1 MKKEF
6 LVAHV
11 LKDEAGNWLNPH
23 SLAEHLV
30 AVSDKAERAAG
41 DFGSDWSRLAG
52 MFHDFGKF
60 RSAFQKYIREASGY
74 DAENASIESI
84 TYTNKNHSMAG
95 AKYLEGELK
104 EVLGPFV
111 KVFGYLIAGH
121 HAGLPDWS
129 SENGGQASL
138 SYRLNNC
145 QEEYEDALKGFKGG
159 EQYELLDELN
169 RFKDNLHPPLAE
181 HVEEFHIWIRML
193 FSALV
198 DADFLDTESYMN
210 SEISKQRRSTTDQIL
225 SEIKEN
231 FFEKIDEMLGGA
243 QPTALNQTRKSIL
256 DDCLSAAEIER
267 SLFSLTVPTGGGKTL
282 SSMAFALKHA
292 EKFNKRRVIYA
303 IPFTSII
310 EQNAA
315 VFRDF
320 IGDEYVL
327 EHHSNFDP
335 KDQSETA
342 RTRLASENW
351 DVPVIVTTNVQLFE
365 SLFAAKTSQCRKLHN
380 IVNSV
385 IVLDEA
391 QQIPRDFQKPI
402 THMMQVLSEKYGVTW
417 VLCTATQPDLS
428 KVQDPFGNLMMQG
441 LEGVHEIISKPDELS
456 QQLKRVEVHL
466 PSPNDPRKSWK
477 EVTEE
482 LKNHDC
488 VLAIVNTRK
497 DAQELF
503 ECLDGEPN
511 TYHLSAQ
518 MCPKHRSQVLAEIK
532 ERLQQ
537 KHAGKEGVLRVIS
550 TQLIEAGVDVDF
562 PVVYRA
568 MAGLDSIAQSAGR
581 CNREDKMDSFGQV
594 HVFYPDKKAP
604 VGFLRQ
610 GADATEELIASG
622 HLQAPLSPSN
632 FTRYFQLLNANKDR
646 DRHRVMEFLTTNKEL
661 HIDFRT
667 AAEKF
672 RLIDNKGVS
681 IVVPFKPEAAKE
693 SPIYQWLSILE
704 NDPSKRWVYR
714 KLQGF
719 SVTVPER
726 VADLL
731 QAEGSLQSVAGQW
744 VLLEARYDAKLG
756 LQPAGKLLSQDSY
769 YL

>member
-1 MKKEF
+1 MNSLEKYI
-6 LVAHV
+6 AHV
-11 LKDEAGNWLNPH
+11 LKDESGDWLPAH
-23 SLAEHLV
+23 DLVEHLNS
-30 AVSDKAERAAG
+30 VSALTESFSNSFDNSWGQLAA
-41 DFGSDWSRLAG
+41 L
-52 MFHDFGKF
+52 FHDFGKF
-60 RSAFQKYIREASGY
+60 RFAFQKYIREASGY

-84 TYTNKNHSMAG
+84 SYTNKNHSMAG
-95 AKYLEGELK
+95 AKFLEDQLK
-104 EVLGPFV
+104 DVIGPFTN
-111 KVFGYLIAGH
+111 VFAYLISGH

-145 QEEYEDALKGFKGG
+145 EEEYEDALKGFDFSQQG
-159 EQYELLDELN
+159 EVLDVLKQ
-169 RFKDNLHPPLAE
+169 FKVNLKAPFTTQS
-181 HVEEFHIWIRML
+181 EEMHIWIRML

-210 SEISKQRRSTTDQIL
+210 SETSRQRGCLKELKQINQS
-225 SEIKEN
+225 
-231 FFEKIDEMLGGA
+231 FFENLDEMLEKA
-243 QPTALNQTRKSIL
+243 KSTALNKIRKSIL
-256 DDCLSAAEIER
+256 DDCLSAAEIEKN
-267 SLFSLTVPTGGGKTL
+267 LFSLTVPTGGGKTL

-292 EKFNKRRVIYA
+292 DKFSKRRIIYA

-315 VFRDF
+315 VFRSF
-320 IGDEYVL
+320 LGDENVL

-335 KDQSETA
+335 QNQNETA

-351 DVPVIVTTNVQLFE
+351 DAPVIVTTNVQLFE
-365 SLFAAKTSQCRKLHN
+365 SLFAAKTSRCRKLHN
-380 IVNSV
+380 IANSV

-402 THMMQVLSEKYGVTW
+402 THMMQTLSEKYGVTW

-428 KVQDPFGNLMMQG
+428 KVQDSFGNLVMQG
-441 LEGVHEIISKPDELS
+441 LESVYEIISNPTELA

-466 PSPNDPRKSWK
+466 PKPDDPQKSWK
-477 EVTEE
+477 EIAEE
-482 LKNHDC
+482 LKKHEC

-503 ECLDGEPN
+503 EQLADQPN
-511 TYHLSAQ
+511 TFHLSAQ
-518 MCPKHRSQVLAEIK
+518 MCPKHRSETLEEIK
-532 ERLQQ
+532 ERLDQY
-537 KHAGKEGVLRVIS
+537 KNGSGEALRVIS

-581 CNREDKMDSFGQV
+581 CNREGQMDTPGQV
-594 HVFYPDKKAP
+594 HVFYPKRKAP
-604 VGFLRQ
+604 IGFLRQ
-610 GADATEELIASG
+610 GADATEELVASG
-622 HLQAPLSPSN
+622 QLKDPLSPSN

-646 DRHRVMEFLTTNKEL
+646 DRYRIMDFLKANNQL
-661 HIDFRT
+661 NIDFRT

-681 IVVPFKPEAAKE
+681 IIVPFKPKTLEE
-693 SPIYQWLSILE
+693 SPIHQWLSILE
-704 NDPSKRWVYR
+704 MDPSKRWVYR

-719 SVTVPER
+719 SVTVPEKI
-726 VADLL
+726 ADLL

-744 VLLEARYDAKLG
+744 VLLEARYDFMLG
-756 LQPAGKLLSQDSY
+756 LQSAEKLLSEESY
-769 YL
+769 YI

>member
-1 MKKEF
+1 MKNF
-6 LVAHV
+6 VAHV
-11 LKDEAGNWLNPH
+11 LKDANGEWLDPH
-23 SLAEHLV
+23 DLTEHLKQV
-30 AVSDKAERAAG
+30 AEKTSENAKHFDESWG
-41 DFGSDWSRLAG
+41 RLAG
-52 MFHDFGKF
+52 LFHDFGKF

-95 AKYLEGELK
+95 AKYLEGELN

-111 KVFGYLIAGH
+111 RVFGYLIAGH

-138 SYRLNNC
+138 SYRLNHC
-145 QEEYEDALKGFKGG
+145 QEEYEDALKGFKVS
-159 EQYELLDELN
+159 EKYELLDELN
-169 RFKDNLHPPLAE
+169 RFKDNLQPPLAE

-210 SEISKQRRSTTDQIL
+210 SEISKQRGSTTNQSL
-225 SEIKEN
+225 SAIKES
-231 FFEKIDEMLGGA
+231 FFEKINEMLKKA

-267 SLFSLTVPTGGGKTL
+267 RLFSLTVPTGGGKTL

-292 EKFNKRRVIYA
+292 EKFKKRRVIYA

-310 EQNAA
+310 EQNAT

-320 IGDEYVL
+320 IGDEHVL

-335 KDQSETA
+335 QDKNETT

-351 DVPVIVTTNVQLFE
+351 DSPVIVTTNVQLFE
-365 SLFAAKTSQCRKLHN
+365 SLFAAKTSRCRKLHN

-428 KVQDPFGNLMMQG
+428 KVQDPFGHLMMQG
-441 LEGVHEIISKPDELS
+441 LEGVHEIVSKPDELA
-456 QQLKRVEVHL
+456 QELKRVEVHL
-466 PSPNDPRKSWK
+466 PSPHDPKKSWK
-477 EVTEE
+477 EVAEE
-482 LKNHDC
+482 LKKHEC

-503 ECLDGEPN
+503 EFLEAEPN
-511 TYHLSAQ
+511 TFHLSAQ

-537 KHAGKEGVLRVIS
+537 KQAGKGDVLRVIS

-581 CNREDKMDSFGQV
+581 CNREGKMESLGQV

-604 VGFLRQ
+604 IGFLRQ

-622 HLQAPLSPSN
+622 HLQDPLSPSN
-632 FTRYFQLLNANKDR
+632 FTRYFQLLNANKGR
-646 DRHRVMEFLTTNKEL
+646 DRHRIMELLTTNNEL

-672 RLIDNKGVS
+672 RLIDNKGISV
-681 IVVPFKPEAAKE
+681 VVPFKPEAEEE
-693 SPIYQWLSILE
+693 SPIYKWLSILE
-704 NDPSKRWVYR
+704 SDPSKRWVYR

-719 SVTVPER
+719 SVTVPEK

-744 VLLEARYDAKLG
+744 VLLVARYDAKLG
-756 LQPAGKLLSQDSY
+756 LQSAEKLLSEDSY
-769 YL
+769 YI

>member
-1 MKKEF
+1 MNQYI
-6 LVAHV
+6 AHV
-11 LKDEAGNWLNPH
+11 LKAENGDWLDPH
-23 SLAEHLV
+23 DLDDHLRQVAQKTREH
-30 AVSDKAERAAG
+30 SKCFDDSWGE
-41 DFGSDWSRLAG
+41 LAG
-52 MFHDFGKF
+52 LFHDFGKF
-60 RSAFQKYIREASGY
+60 RFAFQKYIREASGY
-74 DAENASIESI
+74 DAENASIESVS
-84 TYTNKNHSMAG
+84 YTNKNHSMAG
-95 AKYLEGELK
+95 AKFIEDQLREMI
-104 EVLGPFV
+104 GPFY
-111 KVFGYLIAGH
+111 KVFAYLISGH

-145 QEEYEDALKGFKGG
+145 EEEYEDALKGFNLSEEK
-159 EQYELLDELN
+159 ELLDALN
-169 RFKDNLHPPLAE
+169 RFKENLKEPYE
-181 HVEEFHIWIRML
+181 NRSEEMHIWIRML

-210 SEISKQRRSTTDQIL
+210 SEVSNERSNSVNLGQVKQR
-225 SEIKEN
+225 
-231 FFEKIDEMLGGA
+231 FFENLDTMLEQAKPTELNKI
-243 QPTALNQTRKSIL
+243 RKSIL
-256 DDCLSAAEIER
+256 ENCLSAAEINQN
-267 SLFSLTVPTGGGKTL
+267 LFSLTVPTGGGKTL

-292 EKFNKRRVIYA
+292 DKFSKRRIIYA

-315 VFRDF
+315 VFREF
-320 IGDEYVL
+320 LGDENVL

-335 KDQSETA
+335 QNQNETA

-351 DVPVIVTTNVQLFE
+351 DAPVIVTTNVQLFE
-365 SLFAAKTSQCRKLHN
+365 SLFAAKTSRCRKLHN
-380 IVNSV
+380 IANSV

-402 THMMQVLSEKYGVTW
+402 THMMQTLSEKYGVTW

-428 KVQDPFGNLMMQG
+428 KVQDSFGNLVMQG
-441 LEGVHEIISKPDELS
+441 LEGVYEIISNPNQLA

-466 PSPNDPRKSWK
+466 PKPYDPKKSWK
-477 EVTEE
+477 EIAEE
-482 LKNHDC
+482 LKKHEC

-503 ECLDGEPN
+503 EQLDQEPN
-511 TYHLSAQ
+511 TFHLSAQ
-518 MCPKHRSQVLAEIK
+518 MCAKHRSEVLEEIK
-532 ERLQQ
+532 ERLHQQ
-537 KHAGKEGVLRVIS
+537 KNGTGEVLRVIS

-581 CNREDKMDSFGQV
+581 CNREGRMNSPGQV
-594 HVFYPDKKAP
+594 HVFYPEKKAP
-604 VGFLRQ
+604 IGFLRQ
-610 GADATEELIASG
+610 GADATEELVASG
-622 HLQAPLSPSN
+622 QLQDPLSPGN

-646 DRHRVMEFLTTNKEL
+646 DRYRIMDFLKANSQL
-661 HIDFRT
+661 NIDFRT

-672 RLIDNKGVS
+672 RLIDNKGFS
-681 IVVPFKPEAAKE
+681 IVVPFKPKTIEE
-693 SPIYQWLSILE
+693 SPIHQWLSILE
-704 NDPSKRWVYR
+704 RDPSKRWVYR

-719 SVTVPER
+719 SVTVPET

-744 VLLEARYDAKLG
+744 VLLEARYDSMLG
-756 LQPAGKLLSQDSY
+756 LQSAERLLSEESY
-769 YL
+769 YI